1 VGDAGAPATA
11 GSGGGAMKLREMR
24 QTLGAKWCTFLL
36 LLPPALFGSVYF
48 GWDAF
53 WVLLVSTL
61 SAMAA
66 GALIQWSNGGPL
78 RLFNPGS
85 MVTGLLI
92 GLTLSPQTP
101 FYMIIVGG
109 FVAEY
114 LGKQA
119 LPALSGGRI
128 RYLFNPAV
136 LGRSA
141 IALLE
146 TWDPIPYTD
155 ATTGASL
162 LFKEAGGL
170 LQPSYWDAFF
180 GFTKGSIG
188 ETSTLLLLIVG
199 FLMLRY
205 VVIKREAAI
214 AMILAVP
221 MTVFLLPDT
230 VEVVG
235 HAPWV
240 SQPLV
245 YLLGGPT
252 LLMAFFFLTAPETT
266 PNTVRGNILFGV
278 GVGVLS
284 VLGRMHTSIPGA
296 EMYAILLMNL
306 TVPWLDGR
314 RWRHATA

>member
-1 VGDAGAPATA
+1 MNPRA
-11 GSGGGAMKLREMR
+11 LRQR
-24 QTLGAKWCTFLL
+24 LGAKWSTFIL
-36 LLPPALFGSVYF
+36 LLPLALFGSLYF
-48 GWDAF
+48 GLAAF
-53 WVLLVSTL
+53 GVLLAATL
-61 SAMAA
+61 STMVA
-66 GALIQWSNGGPL
+66 GALIQWSNGGRV
-78 RLFNPGS
+78 RLCNPGS

-101 FYMIIVGG
+101 LYMIIIGG
-109 FVAEY
+109 FVAEF

-119 LPALSGGRI
+119 APALSGGRI
-128 RYLFNPAV
+128 KYLFNPAV

-146 TWDPIPYTD
+146 TFDPIPYAD
-155 ATTGASL
+155 LATGASL

-170 LQPSYWDAFF
+170 PPPSYWDAFL
-180 GFTKGSIG
+180 GVTRGAIG

-205 VVIKREAAI
+205 VVLKREAAI
-214 AMILAVP
+214 AMLLAVP
-221 MTVFLLPDT
+221 LTVFLLPDT
-230 VEVVG
+230 AEIVG

-240 SQPLV
+240 GEPLV

-252 LLMAFFFLTAPETT
+252 LLIAFFFLTAPETS
-266 PNTVRGNILFGV
+266 PNTVRGNILFGI

-284 VLGRMHTSIPGA
+284 VLGRLHTTIPGA

-306 TVPWLDGR
+306 AVPWLDGR
-314 RWRHATA
+314 RWRRVG

>member
-1 VGDAGAPATA
+1 
-11 GSGGGAMKLREMR
+11 MRLRALR
-24 QTLGAKWCTFLL
+24 QRLGAKWSTFLL
-36 LLPPALFGSVYF
+36 LLPLALFGSLYF
-48 GWDAF
+48 GLAAF
-53 WVLLVSTL
+53 WVLLASTL
-61 SAMAA
+61 STMAA
-66 GALIQWSNGGPL
+66 GALIQWSHNGPL

-101 FYMIIVGG
+101 LYMIIVGG
-109 FVAEY
+109 FVAEF

-119 LPALSGGRI
+119 APALSGGRI
-128 RYLFNPAV
+128 KYLFNPAV

-146 TWDPIPYTD
+146 TFDPIPYAD
-155 ATTGASL
+155 LATGASL

-170 LQPSYWDAFF
+170 PPPSYWEAFL
-180 GFTKGSIG
+180 GLTKGAIG

-205 VVIKREAAI
+205 VVLKREAAI

-221 MTVFLLPDT
+221 LTVLLLPDT
-230 VEVVG
+230 AEIVG
-235 HAPWV
+235 HAPWI

-266 PNTVRGNILFGV
+266 PNTVRGGILFGV

-284 VLGRMHTSIPGA
+284 VLGRIHTTIPGA

-314 RWRHATA
+314 RWRRVL

>member
-1 VGDAGAPATA
+1 MNPRA
-11 GSGGGAMKLREMR
+11 LRQR
-24 QTLGAKWCTFLL
+24 LGAKWSTFIL
-36 LLPPALFGSVYF
+36 LLPLALFGSLYF
-48 GWDAF
+48 GLAALG
-53 WVLLVSTL
+53 VLLAATL
-61 SAMAA
+61 STMAA
-66 GALIQWSNGGPL
+66 GALIQWSNRGPL
-78 RLFNPGS
+78 RWFNPGS

-101 FYMIIVGG
+101 LYMIIVGG
-109 FVAEY
+109 FVAEF

-119 LPALSGGRI
+119 AAALSGGRI
-128 RYLFNPAV
+128 KYLFNPAV

-141 IALLE
+141 IAILE
-146 TWDPIPYTD
+146 TFDPIPYAD
-155 ATTGASL
+155 LATGASL

-170 LQPSYWDAFF
+170 LPPSYWDAFL
-180 GFTKGSIG
+180 GLTKGAIG

-205 VVIKREAAI
+205 VVLKREAAI
-214 AMILAVP
+214 AMLLAVP
-221 MTVFLLPDT
+221 LTVFLLPDT
-230 VEVVG
+230 AEIVG
-235 HAPWV
+235 HAPWI

-266 PNTVRGNILFGV
+266 PNTVRGGIIFGV

-284 VLGRMHTSIPGA
+284 VLGRIHTTIPGA

-314 RWRHATA
+314 RWQRAL